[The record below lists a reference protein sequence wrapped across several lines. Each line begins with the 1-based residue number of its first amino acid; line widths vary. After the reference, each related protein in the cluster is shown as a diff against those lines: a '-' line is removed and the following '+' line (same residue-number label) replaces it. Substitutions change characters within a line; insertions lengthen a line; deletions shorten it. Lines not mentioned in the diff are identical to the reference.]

1 MNDAAYRFLAD
12 ANPASGVGFVP
23 RAHKQPIVVLVVDD
37 SGDDELA
44 SALAGGDGMAA
55 ADYVGAWSA
64 QADGRRLIVKLRL
77 TGRDG
82 GWRRQWTYAD
92 PGGSVLKA
100 ITAGSHHVA
109 IVPLI
114 GNLGAFVRDGLHGA
128 IIVEADALNATTET
142 RELLAV
148 AVPAG

>member
-1 MNDAAYRFLAD
+1 MNDAAHRFLED

-44 SALAGGDGMAA
+44 SVLAGGHGTTA
-55 ADYVGAWSA
+55 ADYVGTWSA
-64 QADGRRLIVKLRL
+64 QVDGKRLIVKLRL
-77 TGRDG
+77 IRRDG
-82 GWRRQWTYAD
+82 EWSRQWTYMD
-92 PGGSVLKA
+92 PGGSVLNA

-114 GNLGAFVRDGLHGA
+114 GSLGEFVRDGLHGA
-128 IIVEADALNATTET
+128 IIVDAEALDATTET

-148 AVPAG
+148 AVPTG